1 MYTFS
6 SQRDES
12 ECIEYMLEQARKK
25 LNSLGEGKQQQQYS
39 LEETVRVLIERKD
52 IIKSLKED
60 SPTWSEEEII
70 ELVHNYVIGLS
81 GINPTLREYVDSEND
96 IDDSWDQLDVFQWG
110 EWRLNKNRKIVDA
123 DGKPL
128 GYSKVLSAVIA
139 PKGGNST
146 IQVYKSIPDSI
157 TWELTEIRQKKI
169 SFLIGKAKIAEINAI
184 CSVPALP
191 EELTSEETGE
201 RVLDRE
207 LAQNEWQRRV
217 NAKRILSIS
226 EFIDRPANI
235 IANSAILFIPPNQ
248 DSVTFPSKNKVCVNF
263 AKILEP
269 ISHKNQNWNFSDH
282 DMTKQAPGDLR
293 PLWLIDGQHRTRGLA
308 QSKVGCELEIPIIL
322 FTDEFSLMESAKVFA
337 EINTLQQKLDAL
349 HTLFMQHR
357 FQIPS
362 PNKKRDFQPY
372 DITDDSTWASRQN
385 HLSYECA
392 GWLASHEGGP
402 LYGRIKILEPNQP
415 RFSIIKA
422 NSWVDYSRYWFG
434 ESGTYPTDCEQTDEE
449 IFQEV
454 ENYFQAFVNISNHSE
469 WPDKEE
475 RWSPN
480 SRNKGLMQYHSASR
494 VLLDIYK
501 TVWDKARLG
510 CSDRIIP
517 IKRFEEILAPLK
529 WADWRDE
536 DVLKRY
542 QGSGERPRTS
552 LRIWVETAIKHGKQ
566 YPYDQVMSK
575 RLKSK
580 PGRGLLAPPSDAK
593 IEILTQHQWPKEG
606 SGEEVILTSS
616 RPAHALK
623 TGRWTIKDS
632 NGKMRNPSGGY
643 KIQSG
648 NEDISTLKIKWEPY
662 LDNVDSL
669 LIRVEWSNVNSP
681 DGHGELTIKK
691 NS

>member
-1 MYTFS
+1 M
-6 SQRDES
+6 EG
-12 ECIEYMLEQARKK
+12 IEYMLEQARKK
-25 LNSLGEGKQQQQYS
+25 LNGLGENKQNQQDS
-39 LEETVRVLIERKD
+39 LERAIHELDSRKE
-52 IIKSLKED
+52 IIKTQKED
-60 SPTWSEEEII
+60 AATWSDESLTE
-70 ELVHNYVIGLS
+70 VVQNYVIGLS
-81 GINPTLREYVDSEND
+81 GIDPSSRNYVDSEND
-96 IDDSWDQLDVFQWG
+96 IDEAWDQIDVFQWG
-110 EWRLNKNRKIVDA
+110 EWRFNKNRKIVDS
-123 DGKPL
+123 DGNPI
-128 GYSKVLSAVIA
+128 GYSNVLSAVIA

-146 IQVYKSIPDSI
+146 IQVYKSIPDPI
-157 TWELTEIRQKKI
+157 EWELTEINQKNV
-169 SFLIGKAKIAEINAI
+169 SFLIGKAKISEINAI

-201 RVLDRE
+201 RVLNRE

-226 EFIDRPANI
+226 EFIERPANI
-235 IANSAILFIPPNQ
+235 IANSAILFIPPNKG
-248 DSVTFPSKNKVCVNF
+248 SVSFSSKEKMKVDF
-263 AKILEP
+263 SKILEP
-269 ISHKNQNWNFSDH
+269 ISHKNQDWNFSDH
-282 DMTKQAPGDLR
+282 DMSKQAPGDLR

-372 DITDDSTWASRQN
+372 DIHNDDTWPSRQN

-422 NSWVDYSRYWFG
+422 NSWVDYSRYWFS
-434 ESGTYPTDCEQTDEE
+434 ESGTYPTDGEQTDEE

-454 ENYFQAFVNISNHSE
+454 ENYFQAFVNVCNHRE
-469 WPDKEE
+469 WADGED

-480 SRNKGLMQYHSASR
+480 SRNKGLMQYHSTSR

-510 CSDRIIP
+510 CPDHIIP
-517 IKRFEEILAPLK
+517 VKRFEEILAPLK
-529 WADWRDE
+529 WADWRNE
-536 DVLKRY
+536 DVLRRY

-566 YPYDQVMSK
+566 YPQEQVMSK
-575 RLKSK
+575 ILKSK
-580 PGRGLLAPPSDAK
+580 PGRGLLAPPSDAT
-593 IEILTQHQWPKEG
+593 IEIITPHEWPKEG
-606 SGEEVILTSS
+606 KGEEVILSSS
-616 RPAHALK
+616 RPDHALK
-623 TGRWTIKDS
+623 TSRWTIKDS
-632 NGKMRNPSGGY
+632 NGKMRNPSGGF

-648 NEDISTLKIKWEPY
+648 NEDISTLKIKWEQY
-662 LDNVDSL
+662 LDDVDSL

-681 DGHGELTIKK
+681 DGHGEITLKK